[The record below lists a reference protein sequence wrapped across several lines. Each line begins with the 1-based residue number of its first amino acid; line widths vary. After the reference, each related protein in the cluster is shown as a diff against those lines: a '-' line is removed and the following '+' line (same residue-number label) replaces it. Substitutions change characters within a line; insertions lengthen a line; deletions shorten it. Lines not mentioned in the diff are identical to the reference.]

1 MSAAIL
7 AAHEA
12 AAHVW
17 FHDHADELDSRL
29 NACFGRLDGDARE
42 EAVADSRARVWASLL
57 SAAKRGRLGKITA
70 YTAAVY
76 ARAGYKV
83 GRRFAGTNNTDAMGD
98 GTRTTGRVSG
108 GSVDMVGVRSDG
120 QECMET
126 VSLADALV
134 DPRGWDRPLEN
145 VRRNSDYPAI
155 MDAENVNAK
164 ARLTFLMLAESQ
176 GAARNMDI
184 ARDLGVSEGR
194 ATQLKTL
201 LAEAFARHGYRCPL
215 GRSKDNKAR
224 RQSRSEAAAST
235 ADVGETAATADPAV
249 PGA

>member
-1 MSAAIL
+1 MPAAIL

-42 EAVADSRARVWASLL
+42 EAVADSRACVWASLL
-57 SAAKRGRLGKITA
+57 SAAKRGRLDKITPF
-70 YTAAVY
+70 TAAVY
-76 ARAGYKV
+76 ARVGYKV
-83 GRRFAGTNNTDAMGD
+83 GRRFAGTNKTDAMGD
-98 GTRTTGRVSG
+98 ATRMTGRVSV
-108 GSVDMVGVRSDG
+108 GSVDVVGVRLDG
-120 QECMET
+120 QEGIET

-145 VRRNSDYPAI
+145 VRRNDDYPAI

-176 GAARNMDI
+176 GSARNMDM
-184 ARDLGVSEGR
+184 ARVLGVSAGR
-194 ATQLKTL
+194 ATQLKTI
-201 LAEAFARHGYRCPL
+201 LAKALARHGYRCPL
-215 GRSKDNKAR
+215 GRSKNADAR
-224 RQSRSEAAAST
+224 RRGRSVAKAST
-235 ADVGETAATADPAV
+235 ADVGEAAATAEPAV
-249 PGA
+249 SGA